1 MTVIDPTLTPFV
13 NPSGVVLIGASR
25 EPSKLGYGLARNLV
39 RCGYPG
45 VIHFVNPKGGELFG
59 HPLYA
64 RVADVPDPVELAVI
78 LAPAGAV
85 PAVLEETGKRGIPA
99 AIIASGG
106 FRETGAEGAAL
117 EKECLR
123 IARQYAMRLIGPNCI
138 GLMDTHLPLDTTFLQ
153 PPSPQAGEIAF
164 ISHSGAICAVIVDWI
179 AGQGIGLS
187 RLISLGNQIDVN
199 ETDMLTLV
207 SADDNTRVLTLYMEG
222 VSNGRRFVRE
232 ASKAARIKPIVALKV
247 GRFESGR
254 KAAASHTGAL
264 AGAETAFNAAFRK
277 AGVLRA
283 HNTEQLIQWAKA
295 LAWCPLPKGSRVA
308 VLTNA
313 GGPGVTAADSLEE
326 EGLQLAEIS
335 ETARE
340 ALAKILPSAAS
351 LNNPVDM
358 LASASP
364 EVYARS
370 LEILLS
376 DEGVDSV
383 MVLCP
388 PPPAYSAGWVAK
400 LLIPI
405 IQASPKPV
413 IVVLMGERLIQEGV
427 QFLRAAEIVEY
438 RFAETAASAL
448 GALWKRAQFLQRP
461 ADEINEIEVPPS
473 LRGWVQA
480 LPDGWLDTPA
490 IVELFNR
497 AEIPILQT
505 LGAGNAD
512 DAVVIA
518 EKLGYPVVMKIDSPD
533 ILHKSDVGGVLLGL
547 QNAEEVRKGYA
558 AVMLRAQSARPQ
570 ARLTGVLLQ
579 HMVPGGQEVIVGMVR
594 DPQFDAM
601 MMFGLGGTEVEGL
614 KDVAFELAPL
624 SQHEAENILTSTWA
638 GKKLAGFRNIVPADR
653 QAVLDTLVR
662 LSQLAELVPELAE
675 LEINPLRVLQPGDGA
690 VAIDV
695 RVRKSGK
702 SHSF

>member
-1 MTVIDPTLTPFV
+1 M
-13 NPSGVVLIGASR
+13 
-25 EPSKLGYGLARNLV
+25 
-39 RCGYPG
+39 
-45 VIHFVNPKGGELFG
+45 
-59 HPLYA
+59 
-64 RVADVPDPVELAVI
+64 
-78 LAPAGAV
+78 
-85 PAVLEETGKRGIPA
+85 
-99 AIIASGG
+99 
-106 FRETGAEGAAL
+106 
-117 EKECLR
+117 
-123 IARQYAMRLIGPNCI
+123 
-138 GLMDTHLPLDTTFLQ
+138 
-153 PPSPQAGEIAF
+153 
-164 ISHSGAICAVIVDWI
+164 
-179 AGQGIGLS
+179 
-187 RLISLGNQIDVN
+187 ISLGNQIDVN
-199 ETDMLTLV
+199 ETDMLAVV
-207 SADDNTRVLTLYMEG
+207 SADDKTRVLTLYMEG
-222 VSNGRRFVRE
+222 VSNGQRFVRE
-232 ASKAARIKPIVALKV
+232 AGKVARKKPIVALKV

-283 HNTEQLIQWAKA
+283 KSTEQLIQWAKA
-295 LAWCPLPKGSRVA
+295 LAWCPLPKGPRVA

-335 ETARE
+335 ETTRE

-370 LEILLS
+370 LEILLA

-448 GALWKRAQFLQRP
+448 GALWKRTQFLQRP
-461 ADEINEIEVPPS
+461 ADEINEIELPPS
-473 LRGWVQA
+473 LYEWVQA

-505 LGAGNAD
+505 LSTGNAD
-512 DAVVIA
+512 DAVVTA
-518 EKLGYPVVMKIDSPD
+518 EKLGFPVVMKIDSPD

-547 QNAEEVRKGYA
+547 QNADEVRKGYA
-558 AVMLRAQSARPQ
+558 EVMLRAQSARPQ

-579 HMVPGGQEVIVGMVR
+579 HMVPAGQEVIVGIVR

-624 SQHEAENILTSTWA
+624 SQHEAENMLTSTWA
-638 GKKLAGFRNIVPADR
+638 GKKLNGFRNIPPADR

-662 LSQLAELVPELAE
+662 LSYLAERIPELAE
-675 LEINPLRVLQPGDGA
+675 IEINPLRVLQPGEGA

-695 RVRKSGK
+695 RVRKCGNRNITVAIDSMA
-702 SHSF
+702 H